1 VSIGKVACVG
11 IYVVDAIAKPIDRV
25 PRTGTLEL
33 FDHLTL
39 HVGGCANNA
48 AIAMARLGLSVA
60 AYGKIGRDAFGDIV
74 MDGLL
79 ESGVDASA
87 MLRCDTNTGI
97 TFVMVNSGGERTF
110 YHTVGANGALVEED
124 LPADILDDAR
134 VLVVSGALLMPR
146 FDGEPTARLVSRA
159 AARGVTTVLDTAYDS
174 QGRWLEAVGPSLPR
188 LDFFMPSLEEAQPI
202 TGQERPEDVAGLL
215 LDRGVG
221 TVVLKMGADRSYIRN
236 AELEARLPALD
247 VPAAD
252 TTGAGDAYVAGFV
265 AGHLRGWDLERCG
278 HLGTATGV
286 AAISA
291 IGTTT
296 GLRDFDV
303 TLALWSEATGTPFPE

>member
-1 VSIGKVACVG
+1 VG
-11 IYVVDAIAKPIDRV
+11 ICVVDAIAKPINHA

-33 FDHLTL
+33 FDNLTL

-48 AIAMARLGLSVA
+48 AIAMARLGLPVT

-74 MDGLL
+74 MAGLL
-79 ESGVDASA
+79 DSGVDASA
-87 MLRCDTNTGI
+87 MERCDTNTGF

-110 YHTVGANGALVEED
+110 YHTVGANGELTEEGF
-124 LPADILDDAR
+124 PADLLDDAR
-134 VLVVSGALLMPR
+134 LLLVAGALLMPK

-174 QGRWLEAVGPSLPR
+174 RGRWLEAVGPSLPY

-202 TGQERPEDVAGLL
+202 TGQQRPEDVASVL

-221 TVVLKMGADRSYIRN
+221 TVVLKMGAEGSYIRN
-236 AELEARLPALD
+236 AELEVQLPALD
-247 VPAAD
+247 VVAAD
-252 TTGAGDAYVAGFV
+252 TTGAGDAYVAGFL
-265 AGHLRGWDLERCG
+265 AAYLRGWDLERCG
-278 HLGTATGV
+278 HMGTATGA

-296 GLRDFDV
+296 GLRAFDG